1 MKRLSL
7 LLFLFLASGCT
18 SAIQPQSPPPAP
30 VTGSVYF
37 PPRGE
42 ETEAIVR
49 ELNKAQSSILVQSFS
64 FFSPPVAKALVSAQE
79 RGVNV
84 QILLDKSPLTEQYT
98 GAHIFA
104 KGGISIK
111 IDSAHAIGQN
121 KVMIIDGETII
132 TGSFNFTKAAE
143 DKNAVNLL
151 VIRDKASAEKYT
163 KNWQEHAS
171 HWRPICGKR
180 EIVERTRGKLI
191 KNDFWGTN
199 WGG

>member
-1 MKRLSL
+1 MKRFSL
-7 LLFLFLASGCT
+7 LLWIYLASGCT
-18 SAIQPQSPPPAP
+18 SSIQPHPLPPAP

-49 ELNKAQSSILVQSFS
+49 ELNKAQNSILVQSYS
-64 FFSPPVAKALVSAQE
+64 FFSAPVAKALVSAQE

-111 IDSAHAIGQN
+111 IDSAHAIAQN

-132 TGSFNFTKAAE
+132 TGRLKATENKNAE
-143 DKNAVNLL
+143 DLL
-151 VIRDKASAEKYT
+151 VIKDKTFAEKYT
-163 KNWQEHAS
+163 KNWQDH
-171 HWRPICGKR
+171 
-180 EIVERTRGKLI
+180 ERHSLTYKPKGE
-191 KNDFWGTN
+191 
-199 WGG
+199 

>member
-1 MKRLSL
+1 M
-7 LLFLFLASGCT
+7 
-18 SAIQPQSPPPAP
+18 QPQSPPPAP

-64 FFSPPVAKALVSAQE
+64 FFPPPVAKALVSAQE

-111 IDSAHAIGQN
+111 IDSAHAIAQN
-121 KVMIIDGETII
+121 KVMIIDGETVI
-132 TGSFNFTKAAE
+132 TGIPNFTKAAE
-143 DKNAVNLL
+143 DKIAENLM
-151 VIRDKASAEKYT
+151 VIKDKAFAEKFT
-163 KNWQEHAS
+163 KNWQEHEKHSEALTG
-171 HWRPICGKR
+171 R
-180 EIVERTRGKLI
+180 
-191 KNDFWGTN
+191 
-199 WGG
+199 

>member
-1 MKRLSL
+1 MKRFSL

-18 SAIQPQSPPPAP
+18 SAFQPLRPAP
-30 VTGSVYF
+30 VTGSIYF

-42 ETEAIVR
+42 ETEAILR
-49 ELNKAQSSILVQSFS
+49 ELTKARNSILVQSFS
-64 FFSPPVAKALVSAQE
+64 LFSPPVAEALVSAQE

-84 QILLDKSPLTEQYT
+84 QILLDKRPPDELYIAN
-98 GAHIFA
+98 GIFVNV
-104 KGGISIK
+104 GISIK

-151 VIRDKASAEKYT
+151 VIRDKATAEKYI
-163 KNWQEHAS
+163 KNWQEHAGHS
-171 HWRPICGKR
+171 EPYVVKGK
-180 EIVERTRGKLI
+180 
-191 KNDFWGTN
+191 
-199 WGG
+199 